1 VSKLARILES
11 IPANYSRPSWVD
23 VIKPIVTQL
32 DALSEGRVS
41 AYHGAMSAA
50 PTAGD
55 WVRGDWIKNSLPSPS
70 SFFGWI
76 CTESGTPGTWK
87 GFGLIEA

>member
-1 VSKLARILES
+1 VRLSRLLDIIPHVYNRAKLMDVL
-11 IPANYSRPSWVD
+11 RPLLAQVD
-23 VIKPIVTQL
+23 GI
-32 DALSEGRVS
+32 SEGRVS

-55 WVRGDWIKNSLPSPS
+55 WVRGDFIKNSLPSPS
-70 SFFGWI
+70 SYWGWI